1 MWLLAVGRVGA
12 QAGRVGRKENGLLR
26 RLLLLLLCLLPL
38 LHLLLLHLLPLN
50 LVLLHLHL
58 LLFLRAHC
66 LPRLLRLLSFLP
78 HLIAAD
84 CLGVHPRLFPQQLPR
99 H

>member
-1 MWLLAVGRVGA
+1 MLAVGRVGA

-26 RLLLLLLCLLPL
+26 RLLCLLPL

-50 LVLLHLHL
+50 LLLLHLHLL

-66 LPRLLRLLSFLP
+66 LPRLLRLRSFLP